1 MLMESLSEQN
11 QERIYGYLK
20 SEDLIYKLDNITNI
34 IGRDTNCSIVLNH
47 PSISK
52 QHAKIEIDV
61 QSSFNVYLTDLNS
74 THGTFI
80 NDMKLNQGQTVKLK
94 SGDVLCFGQSDI
106 KYTFLSYKPKNES
119 GLNSNNN
126 FEYKI
131 RDNKISLV
139 NETEYEN
146 ASMNHFNGMNLN
158 SNNKLN
164 SIKYNNLNNLNL
176 NNLDNNE
183 EDKVNINNN
192 KNGINDMNNNEEEE
206 NIENIDEELIN
217 SQDNYINNNNYKIN
231 QNPNKGKNQMTQ
243 IIEESNP
250 DMQSNTLLLSSN
262 NFNNQK
268 IPKIVPNNIS
278 SQPVQNQNQNQNQS
292 LYQELYNKNNL
303 LQIELK
309 SKNNEI
315 KNLTSLYN
323 QLQDNYNKLNA
334 KHNALMIYASDIQ
347 KKNDVLELDIQE
359 KNIIINDNKNLLKEN
374 KDEIDSN
381 FNMNKILIEKEAM
394 INHLQ
399 EENQLLKL
407 NLDKIK
413 QRLIGDSDKNN
424 LENQNISNLI
434 DKLNNEYLSEAI
446 KYKQIIN
453 KYLSYE
459 TTCSKKWNEL
469 IMANDTLKEKV
480 RSLNNNWNEDIKK
493 YNNILRNNDI
503 RLQSAL
509 EKISDKISGNFNIK
523 KEEAAKYLVEQ
534 TRIIMGEKE
543 HLIKENSILNKKNSE
558 LEIENI
564 KLKEEITQMELDKKN
579 GDNKVLLA
587 KIEELKDAIKKKDIM
602 YDPEKIINYQNIIL
616 ELDLKNKEKD
626 KLIMNYKNKM
636 DNFLKNNTFL
646 NFDDREVVNSVSRV
660 LNQKDQM
667 IQSLKNKIID
677 NEIINENKFKK

>member
-11 QERIYGYLK
+11 AEKIYGYLK

-34 IGRDTNCSIVLNH
+34 IGRDTNCTIVLNH

-61 QSSFNVYLTDLNS
+61 QSSFNAFLTDLNS
-74 THGTFI
+74 THGTFV
-80 NDMKLNQGQTVKLK
+80 NDMKLSQNQSIKLK
-94 SGDVLCFGQSDI
+94 SGDVLSFGQSDI
-106 KYTFLSYKPKNES
+106 KYTFLNYKPRNELGFS
-119 GLNSNNN
+119 NSNN
-126 FEYKI
+126 FDYKI
-131 RDNKISLV
+131 KDNKISLV

-158 SNNKLN
+158 PNNKLN
-164 SIKYNNLNNLNL
+164 SIKYNNLINLNL

-183 EDKVNINNN
+183 DDKVNINNN
-192 KNGINDMNNNEEEE
+192 KNGINDMNNNNEEE

-217 SQDNYINNNNYKIN
+217 SQDNYINNNNFKIN
-231 QNPNKGKNQMTQ
+231 PNNQNKNQMTQ

-268 IPKIVPNNIS
+268 IPKINTN
-278 SQPVQNQNQNQNQS
+278 QTQGNQNPS
-292 LYQELYNKNNL
+292 LYQEIYNKNNL

-347 KKNDVLELDIQE
+347 KKNDVLELEIQE
-359 KNIIINDNKNLLKEN
+359 KNIIISESNLSKEN
-374 KDEIDSN
+374 KDEIEPKI
-381 FNMNKILIEKEAM
+381 NMNKLLNEKEAM
-394 INHLQ
+394 IAHLQ
-399 EENQLLKL
+399 EENQLYKN
-407 NLDKIK
+407 NLEKIK
-413 QRLIGDSDKNN
+413 QKLIGGGDAQT
-424 LENQNISNLI
+424 LENQNISSLI

-469 IMANDTLKEKV
+469 IMANDTLKEKL
-480 RSLNNNWNEDIKK
+480 RTLNNNWNEDIKK

-509 EKISDKISGNFNIK
+509 EKISDKIGGNFNIK
-523 KEEAAKYLVEQ
+523 KEEAAKFLVEQ
-534 TRIIMGEKE
+534 TRIILGEKE
-543 HLIKENSILNKKNSE
+543 HFIKENSILNKKNSE
-558 LEIENI
+558 LEIENN
-564 KLKEEITQMELDKKN
+564 KLKDEITQMELERKN
-579 GDNKVLLA
+579 GDNKALLA

-602 YDPEKIINYQNIIL
+602 YEPEKIINYQNIIL

-660 LNQKDQM
+660 LNQKDQV

-677 NEIINENKFKK
+677 NEINNEIINDNKFKK

>member
-11 QERIYGYLK
+11 KEKILGYLK
-20 SEDLIYKLDNITNI
+20 SDDLIYKLEKINNI
-34 IGRDTNCSIVLNH
+34 IGRDTNCTIVLNH

-52 QHAKIEIDV
+52 QHAKIEYDI
-61 QSSFNVYLTDLNS
+61 QTSNAFLTDLNS

-80 NDMKLNQGQTVKLK
+80 NNMKLNQNQSIKLK
-94 SGDVLCFGQSDI
+94 SGDVINFGQSDI
-106 KYTFLSYKPKNES
+106 KYVYLNYKQRYEL
-119 GLNSNNN
+119 GLNDNNN
-126 FEYKI
+126 INFGYNIK
-131 RDNKISLV
+131 DDKISLV
-139 NETEYEN
+139 KENEYEN
-146 ASMNHFNGMNLN
+146 ASMNHFNNPNIN

-164 SIKYNNLNNLNL
+164 SFNYNNLNL
-176 NNLDNNE
+176 NNIDNNE
-183 EDKVNINNN
+183 EDNVNIKNYE
-192 KNGINDMNNNEEEE
+192 NGINDINNNEEE
-206 NIENIDEELIN
+206 NIDEEINN
-217 SQDNYINNNNYKIN
+217 SQENNYINNNNNNKII
-231 QNPNKGKNQMTQ
+231 PNKNQMTQ

-262 NFNNQK
+262 NLINQK
-268 IPKIVPNNIS
+268 IQKTNT
-278 SQPVQNQNQNQNQS
+278 NQNQTQNPS
-292 LYQELYNKNNL
+292 LYQEIYNKNNL
-303 LQIELK
+303 LEIELK

-315 KNLTSLYN
+315 KNLTELYN

-347 KKNDVLELDIQE
+347 KKNDVLELEIQE
-359 KNIIINDNKNLLKEN
+359 KNIKLTEQKNIND
-374 KDEIDSN
+374 DSDKIEPN
-381 FNMNKILIEKEAM
+381 FNMSKLLSEKDAM
-394 INHLQ
+394 INHLE
-399 EENQLLKL
+399 EENQLYKS
-407 NLDKIK
+407 NLEKIK
-413 QRLIGDSDKNN
+413 QRLIGDGDINN

-469 IMANDTLKEKV
+469 ILANDTLKEKV
-480 RSLNNNWNEDIKK
+480 RLLSNNWNEDIKK
-493 YNNILRNNDI
+493 YNTILRNSDV

-509 EKISDKISGNFNIK
+509 EKVSEKIGGNFNIK

-534 TRIIMGEKE
+534 MRILLGEKE
-543 HLIKENSILNKKNSE
+543 HLIKENSILNKKYSE
-558 LEIENI
+558 LELENN
-564 KLKEEITQMELDKKN
+564 KLKKEITQMELERKN
-579 GDNKVLLA
+579 GDNKALLA
-587 KIEELKDAIKKKDIM
+587 KIEELKDVIKKKDIM

-626 KLIMNYKNKM
+626 KLIMSYKNKM

-660 LNQKDQM
+660 LNQKDQV

-677 NEIINENKFKK
+677 NEINNDLK

>member
-11 QERIYGYLK
+11 AEKIYGYLK

-34 IGRDTNCSIVLNH
+34 IGRDTNCTIVLNH

-61 QSSFNVYLTDLNS
+61 QSSFNAFLTDLNS

-80 NDMKLNQGQTVKLK
+80 NDMKLSQNQSIKLK
-94 SGDVLCFGQSDI
+94 SGDVLSFGQSDI
-106 KYTFLSYKPKNES
+106 KYTFLNYKPRNELGFS
-119 GLNSNNN
+119 NSN
-126 FEYKI
+126 FDYKI
-131 RDNKISLV
+131 KDNKISLV

-158 SNNKLN
+158 PNNKLN
-164 SIKYNNLNNLNL
+164 SIKYNNLINLNL

-183 EDKVNINNN
+183 DDKVNINNN
-192 KNGINDMNNNEEEE
+192 KNGINDINNNNEEE

-217 SQDNYINNNNYKIN
+217 SQDNYINNNNFKIN
-231 QNPNKGKNQMTQ
+231 PNNQNKNQMTQ

-268 IPKIVPNNIS
+268 IPKINTN
-278 SQPVQNQNQNQNQS
+278 QTQGNQNPS
-292 LYQELYNKNNL
+292 LYQEIYNKNNL

-347 KKNDVLELDIQE
+347 KKNDVLELEIQE
-359 KNIIINDNKNLLKEN
+359 KNIIISESNLSKEN
-374 KDEIDSN
+374 KDEIEPKI
-381 FNMNKILIEKEAM
+381 NMNKLLNEKEAM
-394 INHLQ
+394 IAHLQ
-399 EENQLLKL
+399 EENQLYKN
-407 NLDKIK
+407 NLEKIK
-413 QRLIGDSDKNN
+413 QKLIGGGDAQT
-424 LENQNISNLI
+424 LENQNISSLI

-469 IMANDTLKEKV
+469 IMANDTLKEKL
-480 RSLNNNWNEDIKK
+480 RTLNNNWNEDIKK

-509 EKISDKISGNFNIK
+509 EKISDKIGGNFDIK
-523 KEEAAKYLVEQ
+523 KEEAAKFLVEQ
-534 TRIIMGEKE
+534 TRIILGEKE
-543 HLIKENSILNKKNSE
+543 HFIKENSILNKKNSE
-558 LEIENI
+558 LEIENN
-564 KLKEEITQMELDKKN
+564 KLKDEITQMELERKN
-579 GDNKVLLA
+579 GDNKALLA

-602 YDPEKIINYQNIIL
+602 YEPEKIINYQNIIL

-660 LNQKDQM
+660 LNQKDQV

-677 NEIINENKFKK
+677 NEINNEIINDNKLKK

>member
-11 QERIYGYLK
+11 KEKILGYLK
-20 SEDLIYKLDNITNI
+20 SDDLIYKLEKINNI
-34 IGRDTNCSIVLNH
+34 IGRDTNCTIVLNH

-52 QHAKIEIDV
+52 QHAKIEYDI
-61 QSSFNVYLTDLNS
+61 QTSNAFLTDLNS

-80 NDMKLNQGQTVKLK
+80 NNMKLNQNQSIKLK
-94 SGDVLCFGQSDI
+94 SGDVINFGQSDI
-106 KYTFLSYKPKNES
+106 KYVYLNYKQRYEL
-119 GLNSNNN
+119 GLNDNNN
-126 FEYKI
+126 INFGYNIK
-131 RDNKISLV
+131 DDKISLV
-139 NETEYEN
+139 NENEYEN
-146 ASMNHFNGMNLN
+146 ASMNHFNNPNIN

-164 SIKYNNLNNLNL
+164 SFNYNNLNL
-176 NNLDNNE
+176 NNIDNNE
-183 EDKVNINNN
+183 EDNVNIKNYE
-192 KNGINDMNNNEEEE
+192 NGINDINNNEEE
-206 NIENIDEELIN
+206 NIDEEINN
-217 SQDNYINNNNYKIN
+217 SQENNYINNNNNNKII
-231 QNPNKGKNQMTQ
+231 PNKNQMTQ

-262 NFNNQK
+262 NLINQK
-268 IPKIVPNNIS
+268 IQKTNT
-278 SQPVQNQNQNQNQS
+278 NQNQTQNPS
-292 LYQELYNKNNL
+292 LYQEIYNKNNL
-303 LQIELK
+303 LEIELK

-315 KNLTSLYN
+315 KNLTELYN

-347 KKNDVLELDIQE
+347 KKNDVLELEIQE
-359 KNIIINDNKNLLKEN
+359 KNIKLTEQKNIND
-374 KDEIDSN
+374 DSDKIEPN
-381 FNMNKILIEKEAM
+381 FNMSKLLSEKDAM
-394 INHLQ
+394 INHLE
-399 EENQLLKL
+399 EENQLYKS
-407 NLDKIK
+407 NLEKIK
-413 QRLIGDSDKNN
+413 QRLIGDGDINN

-469 IMANDTLKEKV
+469 ILANDTLKEKV
-480 RSLNNNWNEDIKK
+480 RLLSNNWNEDIKK
-493 YNNILRNNDI
+493 YNTILRNSDV

-509 EKISDKISGNFNIK
+509 EKVSEKIGGNFNIK

-534 TRIIMGEKE
+534 MRILLGEKE
-543 HLIKENSILNKKNSE
+543 HLIKENSILNKKYSE
-558 LEIENI
+558 LELENN
-564 KLKEEITQMELDKKN
+564 KLKKEITQMELERKN
-579 GDNKVLLA
+579 GDNKALLA
-587 KIEELKDAIKKKDIM
+587 KIEELKDVIKKKDIM

-626 KLIMNYKNKM
+626 KLIMSYKNKM

-660 LNQKDQM
+660 LNQKDQV

-677 NEIINENKFKK
+677 NEINNDLK

>member
-11 QERIYGYLK
+11 KEKILGYLK
-20 SEDLIYKLDNITNI
+20 CDDLIYKLEKINNI
-34 IGRDTNCSIVLNH
+34 IGRDTNCTIVLNH

-52 QHAKIEIDV
+52 QHAKIEYDI
-61 QSSFNVYLTDLNS
+61 QTSNAFLTDLNS

-80 NDMKLNQGQTVKLK
+80 NNMKLNKNQSIKLK
-94 SGDVLCFGQSDI
+94 SGDVINFGQSDI
-106 KYTFLSYKPKNES
+106 KYVYLNYKQRYEL
-119 GLNSNNN
+119 GLNDNNN
-126 FEYKI
+126 INFGYNIK
-131 RDNKISLV
+131 DDKISLV
-139 NETEYEN
+139 NENEYEN
-146 ASMNHFNGMNLN
+146 ASMNHFNNPNIN

-164 SIKYNNLNNLNL
+164 SFNYNNLNL
-176 NNLDNNE
+176 NNIDNNE
-183 EDKVNINNN
+183 EDNVNIKNYE
-192 KNGINDMNNNEEEE
+192 NGINDINNNEEE
-206 NIENIDEELIN
+206 NIDEEINN
-217 SQDNYINNNNYKIN
+217 SQENNYINNNNNNKII
-231 QNPNKGKNQMTQ
+231 PNKNQMTQ

-262 NFNNQK
+262 NLINQK
-268 IPKIVPNNIS
+268 IQKTNT
-278 SQPVQNQNQNQNQS
+278 NQNQTQNPS
-292 LYQELYNKNNL
+292 LYQEIYNKNNL
-303 LQIELK
+303 LEIELK

-315 KNLTSLYN
+315 KNLTELYN

-347 KKNDVLELDIQE
+347 KKNDVLELEIQE
-359 KNIIINDNKNLLKEN
+359 KNIKLTEQKNINDDPDKIEP
-374 KDEIDSN
+374 N
-381 FNMNKILIEKEAM
+381 FNMSKLLSEKNAM
-394 INHLQ
+394 INHLE
-399 EENQLLKL
+399 EENQLYKS
-407 NLDKIK
+407 NLEKIK
-413 QRLIGDSDKNN
+413 QRLIGDGDINN

-469 IMANDTLKEKV
+469 ILANDTLKEKV
-480 RSLNNNWNEDIKK
+480 RLLSNNWNEDIKK
-493 YNNILRNNDI
+493 YNTILRNSDV

-509 EKISDKISGNFNIK
+509 EKVSEKIGGNFNIK

-534 TRIIMGEKE
+534 MRLLLGEKE
-543 HLIKENSILNKKNSE
+543 HLIKENSILNKKYSE
-558 LEIENI
+558 LELENN
-564 KLKEEITQMELDKKN
+564 KLKKEITQMELERKN
-579 GDNKVLLA
+579 GDNKALLA
-587 KIEELKDAIKKKDIM
+587 KIEELKDVIKKKDIM

-626 KLIMNYKNKM
+626 KLIMSYKNKM

-660 LNQKDQM
+660 LNQKDQV

-677 NEIINENKFKK
+677 NEINNDLK

>member
-11 QERIYGYLK
+11 KEKILGYLK
-20 SEDLIYKLDNITNI
+20 SDDLIYKLEKINNI
-34 IGRDTNCSIVLNH
+34 IGRDTNCTIVLNH

-52 QHAKIEIDV
+52 QHAKIEYDI
-61 QSSFNVYLTDLNS
+61 QTSNAFLTDLNS

-80 NDMKLNQGQTVKLK
+80 NNMKLNQNQSIKLK
-94 SGDVLCFGQSDI
+94 SGDVINFGQSDI
-106 KYTFLSYKPKNES
+106 KYVYLNYKQRYEL
-119 GLNSNNN
+119 GLNDNNN
-126 FEYKI
+126 INFGYNIK
-131 RDNKISLV
+131 DDKISLV
-139 NETEYEN
+139 NENEYEN
-146 ASMNHFNGMNLN
+146 ASMNHFNNPNIN

-164 SIKYNNLNNLNL
+164 SFNYNNLNL
-176 NNLDNNE
+176 NNIDNNE
-183 EDKVNINNN
+183 EDNVNIKNYE
-192 KNGINDMNNNEEEE
+192 NGINDINNNEEE
-206 NIENIDEELIN
+206 NIDEEINN
-217 SQDNYINNNNYKIN
+217 SQENNYINNNNNNKII
-231 QNPNKGKNQMTQ
+231 PNKNQMTQ

-262 NFNNQK
+262 NLINQK
-268 IPKIVPNNIS
+268 IQKTNT
-278 SQPVQNQNQNQNQS
+278 NQNQTQNPS
-292 LYQELYNKNNL
+292 LYQEIYNKNNL
-303 LQIELK
+303 LEIELR

-315 KNLTSLYN
+315 KNLTELYN

-347 KKNDVLELDIQE
+347 KKNDVLELEIQE
-359 KNIIINDNKNLLKEN
+359 KNIKLTEQKNIND
-374 KDEIDSN
+374 DSDKIEPN
-381 FNMNKILIEKEAM
+381 FNMSKLLSEKDAM
-394 INHLQ
+394 INHLE
-399 EENQLLKL
+399 EENQLYKS
-407 NLDKIK
+407 NLEKIK
-413 QRLIGDSDKNN
+413 QRLIGDGDINN

-469 IMANDTLKEKV
+469 ILANDTLKEKV
-480 RSLNNNWNEDIKK
+480 RLLSNNWNEDIKK
-493 YNNILRNNDI
+493 YNTILRNSDV

-509 EKISDKISGNFNIK
+509 EKVSEKIGGNFNIK

-534 TRIIMGEKE
+534 MRILLGEKE
-543 HLIKENSILNKKNSE
+543 HLIKENSILNKKYSE
-558 LEIENI
+558 LELENN
-564 KLKEEITQMELDKKN
+564 KLKKEITQMELERKN
-579 GDNKVLLA
+579 GDNKALLA
-587 KIEELKDAIKKKDIM
+587 KIEELKDVIKKKDIM

-626 KLIMNYKNKM
+626 KLIMSYKNKM

-660 LNQKDQM
+660 LNQKDQV

-677 NEIINENKFKK
+677 NEINNDLK

>member
-1 MLMESLSEQN
+1 M
-11 QERIYGYLK
+11 
-20 SEDLIYKLDNITNI
+20 
-34 IGRDTNCSIVLNH
+34 
-47 PSISK
+47 
-52 QHAKIEIDV
+52 
-61 QSSFNVYLTDLNS
+61 QSSFNAFLTDLNS

-80 NDMKLNQGQTVKLK
+80 NDMKLSQNQSIKLK
-94 SGDVLCFGQSDI
+94 SGDVLSFGQSDI
-106 KYTFLSYKPKNES
+106 KYTFLNYKPRNELGFS
-119 GLNSNNN
+119 NSNN
-126 FEYKI
+126 FDYKI
-131 RDNKISLV
+131 KDNKISLV

-158 SNNKLN
+158 PNNKLN
-164 SIKYNNLNNLNL
+164 SIKYKNLNNLNL

-183 EDKVNINNN
+183 DDKVNINNN
-192 KNGINDMNNNEEEE
+192 KNGINDMNNNNEEE

-217 SQDNYINNNNYKIN
+217 SQDNYINNNNFKIN
-231 QNPNKGKNQMTQ
+231 PNNQNKNQMTQ

-268 IPKIVPNNIS
+268 IPKISTN
-278 SQPVQNQNQNQNQS
+278 QTQGNQNPS
-292 LYQELYNKNNL
+292 LYQEIYNKNNL

-347 KKNDVLELDIQE
+347 KKNDVLELEIQE
-359 KNIIINDNKNLLKEN
+359 KNIIISESNLSKEN
-374 KDEIDSN
+374 KDEIEPKI
-381 FNMNKILIEKEAM
+381 NMNKLLNEKEAM
-394 INHLQ
+394 IAHLQ
-399 EENQLLKL
+399 EENQLYKN
-407 NLDKIK
+407 NLEKIK
-413 QRLIGDSDKNN
+413 QKLIGGGDAQT
-424 LENQNISNLI
+424 LENQNISSLI

-469 IMANDTLKEKV
+469 IMANDTLKEKL
-480 RSLNNNWNEDIKK
+480 RTLNNNWNEDIKK

-509 EKISDKISGNFNIK
+509 EKISDKIGGNFNIK
-523 KEEAAKYLVEQ
+523 KEEAAKFLVEQ
-534 TRIIMGEKE
+534 TRIILGEKE

-558 LEIENI
+558 LEIENN
-564 KLKEEITQMELDKKN
+564 KLKDEITQMELERKN
-579 GDNKVLLA
+579 GDNKALLA

-602 YDPEKIINYQNIIL
+602 YEPEKIINYQNIIL

-660 LNQKDQM
+660 LNQKDQV

-677 NEIINENKFKK
+677 NEINNEIINDNKFKK

>member
-11 QERIYGYLK
+11 AEKIYGYLK

-34 IGRDTNCSIVLNH
+34 IGRDTNCTIVLNH

-61 QSSFNVYLTDLNS
+61 QSSFNAFLTDLNS

-80 NDMKLNQGQTVKLK
+80 NDMKLSQNQSIKLK
-94 SGDVLCFGQSDI
+94 SGDVLSFGQSDI
-106 KYTFLSYKPKNES
+106 KYTFLNYKPRNELGFS
-119 GLNSNNN
+119 NSNN
-126 FEYKI
+126 FDYKI
-131 RDNKISLV
+131 KDNKISLV

-158 SNNKLN
+158 PNNKLN
-164 SIKYNNLNNLNL
+164 SIKYNNLINLNL

-183 EDKVNINNN
+183 DDKVNINNN
-192 KNGINDMNNNEEEE
+192 KNGINDMNNNNEEE

-217 SQDNYINNNNYKIN
+217 SQDNYINNNNFKIN
-231 QNPNKGKNQMTQ
+231 PNNQNKNQMTQ

-268 IPKIVPNNIS
+268 IPKINTN
-278 SQPVQNQNQNQNQS
+278 QTQGNQNPS
-292 LYQELYNKNNL
+292 LYQEIYNKNNL

-347 KKNDVLELDIQE
+347 KKNDVLELEIQE
-359 KNIIINDNKNLLKEN
+359 KNIIISESNLSKEN
-374 KDEIDSN
+374 KDEIEPKI
-381 FNMNKILIEKEAM
+381 NMNKLLNEKEAM
-394 INHLQ
+394 IAHLQ
-399 EENQLLKL
+399 EENQLYKN
-407 NLDKIK
+407 NLEKIK
-413 QRLIGDSDKNN
+413 QKLIGGGDAQT
-424 LENQNISNLI
+424 LENQNISSLI

-469 IMANDTLKEKV
+469 IMANDTLKEKL
-480 RSLNNNWNEDIKK
+480 RTLNNNWNEDIKK

-503 RLQSAL
+503 RLQSTL
-509 EKISDKISGNFNIK
+509 EKISDKIGGNFNIK
-523 KEEAAKYLVEQ
+523 KEEAAKFLVEQ
-534 TRIIMGEKE
+534 TRIILGEKE

-558 LEIENI
+558 LEIENN
-564 KLKEEITQMELDKKN
+564 KLKDEITQMELERKN
-579 GDNKVLLA
+579 GDNKALLA

-602 YDPEKIINYQNIIL
+602 YEPEKIINYQNIIL

-660 LNQKDQM
+660 LNQKDQV

-677 NEIINENKFKK
+677 NEINNEIINDNKFKK

>member
-11 QERIYGYLK
+11 AEKIYGYLK

-34 IGRDTNCSIVLNH
+34 IGRDTNCTIVLNH

-61 QSSFNVYLTDLNS
+61 QSSFNAFLTDLNS

-80 NDMKLNQGQTVKLK
+80 NDMKLSQNQSIKLK
-94 SGDVLCFGQSDI
+94 SGDVLSFGQSDI
-106 KYTFLSYKPKNES
+106 KYTFLNYKPRNEL
-119 GLNSNNN
+119 GFSNNN
-126 FEYKI
+126 NFDYKI
-131 RDNKISLV
+131 KDNKISLV

-158 SNNKLN
+158 PNNKLN
-164 SIKYNNLNNLNL
+164 SIKYSNLNNLNL

-183 EDKVNINNN
+183 DDKVNINNN
-192 KNGINDMNNNEEEE
+192 KNGINDMNNNNEEE

-217 SQDNYINNNNYKIN
+217 SQDNYINNNNFKIN
-231 QNPNKGKNQMTQ
+231 PNNQNKNQMTQ

-268 IPKIVPNNIS
+268 IPKINTN
-278 SQPVQNQNQNQNQS
+278 QTQGNQNPS
-292 LYQELYNKNNL
+292 LYQEIYNKNNL

-347 KKNDVLELDIQE
+347 KKNDVLELEIQE
-359 KNIIINDNKNLLKEN
+359 KNIIISESNLSKEN
-374 KDEIDSN
+374 KDEIEPKI
-381 FNMNKILIEKEAM
+381 NMNKLLNEKEAM
-394 INHLQ
+394 IAHLQ
-399 EENQLLKL
+399 EENQLYKN
-407 NLDKIK
+407 NLEKIK
-413 QRLIGDSDKNN
+413 QKLIGGGDAQT
-424 LENQNISNLI
+424 LENQNISSLI

-469 IMANDTLKEKV
+469 IMANDTLKEKL
-480 RSLNNNWNEDIKK
+480 RTLNNNWNEDIKK

-509 EKISDKISGNFNIK
+509 EKISDKIGGNFNIK
-523 KEEAAKYLVEQ
+523 KEEAAKFLVEQ
-534 TRIIMGEKE
+534 TRIILGEKE

-558 LEIENI
+558 LEIENN
-564 KLKEEITQMELDKKN
+564 KLKDEITQMELERKN
-579 GDNKVLLA
+579 GDNKALLA

-602 YDPEKIINYQNIIL
+602 YEPEKIINYQNIIL

-626 KLIMNYKNKM
+626 KLIINYKNKM

-660 LNQKDQM
+660 LNQKDQV

-677 NEIINENKFKK
+677 NEINNEIINDNKFKK

>member
-11 QERIYGYLK
+11 AEKIYGYLK

-34 IGRDTNCSIVLNH
+34 IGRDTNCTIVLNH

-61 QSSFNVYLTDLNS
+61 QSSFNAFLTDLNS

-80 NDMKLNQGQTVKLK
+80 NDMKLSQNQSIKLK
-94 SGDVLCFGQSDI
+94 SGDVLSFGQSDI
-106 KYTFLSYKPKNES
+106 KYTFLNYKPRNELGFS
-119 GLNSNNN
+119 NSNN
-126 FEYKI
+126 FDYKI
-131 RDNKISLV
+131 KDNKISLV

-158 SNNKLN
+158 PNNKLN

-183 EDKVNINNN
+183 DDKVNINNN
-192 KNGINDMNNNEEEE
+192 KNGINDMNNNNEEE

-217 SQDNYINNNNYKIN
+217 SQDNYINNNNFKIN
-231 QNPNKGKNQMTQ
+231 PNNQNKNQMTQ

-268 IPKIVPNNIS
+268 IPKKNTN
-278 SQPVQNQNQNQNQS
+278 QTQGNQNPS
-292 LYQELYNKNNL
+292 LYQEIYNKNNL

-347 KKNDVLELDIQE
+347 KKNDVLELEIQE
-359 KNIIINDNKNLLKEN
+359 KNIIISESNLSKEN
-374 KDEIDSN
+374 KDEIEPKI
-381 FNMNKILIEKEAM
+381 NMNKLLNEKEAM
-394 INHLQ
+394 IAHLQ
-399 EENQLLKL
+399 EENQLYKN
-407 NLDKIK
+407 NLEKIK
-413 QRLIGDSDKNN
+413 QKLIGGGDAQT
-424 LENQNISNLI
+424 LENQNISSLI

-469 IMANDTLKEKV
+469 IMANDTLKEKL
-480 RSLNNNWNEDIKK
+480 RTLNNNWNEDIKK

-509 EKISDKISGNFNIK
+509 EKISDKIGGNFNIK
-523 KEEAAKYLVEQ
+523 KEEAAKFLVEQ
-534 TRIIMGEKE
+534 TRIILGEKE

-558 LEIENI
+558 LEIENN
-564 KLKEEITQMELDKKN
+564 KLKDEITQMELERKN
-579 GDNKVLLA
+579 GDNKALLA

-602 YDPEKIINYQNIIL
+602 YEPEKIINYQNIIL

-660 LNQKDQM
+660 LNQKDQV

-677 NEIINENKFKK
+677 NEINNEIINDNKFKK

>member
-11 QERIYGYLK
+11 AEKIYGYLK

-34 IGRDTNCSIVLNH
+34 IGRDTNCTIVLNH

-61 QSSFNVYLTDLNS
+61 QSSFNAFLTDLNS

-80 NDMKLNQGQTVKLK
+80 NDMKLSQNQSIKLK
-94 SGDVLCFGQSDI
+94 SGDVLSFGQSDI
-106 KYTFLSYKPKNES
+106 KYTFLNYKPRNELGFS
-119 GLNSNNN
+119 NSNN
-126 FEYKI
+126 FDYKI
-131 RDNKISLV
+131 KDNKISLV

-158 SNNKLN
+158 PNNKLN
-164 SIKYNNLNNLNL
+164 SIKYNNLINLNL

-183 EDKVNINNN
+183 DDKVNINNN
-192 KNGINDMNNNEEEE
+192 KNGINDMNNNNEEE

-217 SQDNYINNNNYKIN
+217 SQDNYINNNNFKIN
-231 QNPNKGKNQMTQ
+231 PNNQNKNQMTQ

-268 IPKIVPNNIS
+268 IPKINTN
-278 SQPVQNQNQNQNQS
+278 QTQGNQNPS
-292 LYQELYNKNNL
+292 LYQEIYNKNNL

-347 KKNDVLELDIQE
+347 KKNDVLELEIQE
-359 KNIIINDNKNLLKEN
+359 KNIIISESNLSKEN
-374 KDEIDSN
+374 KDEIEPKI
-381 FNMNKILIEKEAM
+381 NMNKLLNEKEAM
-394 INHLQ
+394 IAHLQ
-399 EENQLLKL
+399 EENQLYKN
-407 NLDKIK
+407 NLEKIK
-413 QRLIGDSDKNN
+413 QKLIGGGDAQT
-424 LENQNISNLI
+424 LENQNISSLI

-469 IMANDTLKEKV
+469 IMVNDTLKEKL
-480 RSLNNNWNEDIKK
+480 RTLNNNWNEDIKK

-509 EKISDKISGNFNIK
+509 EKISDKIGGNFNIK
-523 KEEAAKYLVEQ
+523 KEEAAKFLVEQ
-534 TRIIMGEKE
+534 TRIILGEKE

-558 LEIENI
+558 LEIENN
-564 KLKEEITQMELDKKN
+564 KLKDEITQMELERKN
-579 GDNKVLLA
+579 GDNKALLA

-602 YDPEKIINYQNIIL
+602 YEPEKIINYQNIIL

-660 LNQKDQM
+660 LNQKDQV

-677 NEIINENKFKK
+677 NEINNEIINDNKFKK

>member
-11 QERIYGYLK
+11 AEKIYGYLK

-34 IGRDTNCSIVLNH
+34 IGRDTNCTIVLNH

-61 QSSFNVYLTDLNS
+61 QSSFNAFLTDLNS

-80 NDMKLNQGQTVKLK
+80 NDMKLSQNQSIKLK
-94 SGDVLCFGQSDI
+94 SGDVLSFGQSDI
-106 KYTFLSYKPKNES
+106 KYTFLNYKPRNELGFS
-119 GLNSNNN
+119 NSNN
-126 FEYKI
+126 FDYKI
-131 RDNKISLV
+131 KDNKISLV

-158 SNNKLN
+158 PNNKLN
-164 SIKYNNLNNLNL
+164 SIKYNNLINLNL

-183 EDKVNINNN
+183 DDKVNINNN
-192 KNGINDMNNNEEEE
+192 KNGINDMNNNNEEE

-217 SQDNYINNNNYKIN
+217 SQDNYINNNNFKIN
-231 QNPNKGKNQMTQ
+231 PNNQNKNQMTQ

-268 IPKIVPNNIS
+268 IPKINTN
-278 SQPVQNQNQNQNQS
+278 QTQGNQNPS
-292 LYQELYNKNNL
+292 LYQEIYNKNNL

-347 KKNDVLELDIQE
+347 KKNDVLELEIQE
-359 KNIIINDNKNLLKEN
+359 KNIIISESNLSKEN
-374 KDEIDSN
+374 KDEIEPKI
-381 FNMNKILIEKEAM
+381 NMNKLLNEKEAM
-394 INHLQ
+394 IAHLQ
-399 EENQLLKL
+399 EENQLYKN
-407 NLDKIK
+407 NLEKIK
-413 QRLIGDSDKNN
+413 QKLIGGGDAQT
-424 LENQNISNLI
+424 LENQNISSLI

-469 IMANDTLKEKV
+469 IMANDTLKEKL
-480 RSLNNNWNEDIKK
+480 RTLNNNWNEDIKK

-509 EKISDKISGNFNIK
+509 EKISDKIGGNFNIK
-523 KEEAAKYLVEQ
+523 KEEAAKFLVEQ
-534 TRIIMGEKE
+534 TRIILGEKE

-558 LEIENI
+558 LEIENN
-564 KLKEEITQMELDKKN
+564 KLKDEITQMELERKN
-579 GDNKVLLA
+579 GDNKALLA

-602 YDPEKIINYQNIIL
+602 YEPEKIINYQNIIL

-660 LNQKDQM
+660 LNQKDQV
-667 IQSLKNKIID
+667 IQSLKNKIMD
-677 NEIINENKFKK
+677 NEINNEINERKLKK

>member
-11 QERIYGYLK
+11 AEKIYGYLK

-34 IGRDTNCSIVLNH
+34 IGRDTNCTIVLNH

-61 QSSFNVYLTDLNS
+61 QSSFNAFLTDLNS

-80 NDMKLNQGQTVKLK
+80 NDMKLSQNQSIKLK
-94 SGDVLCFGQSDI
+94 SGDVLSFGQSDI
-106 KYTFLSYKPKNES
+106 KYTFLNYKPRNELGFS
-119 GLNSNNN
+119 NSNN
-126 FEYKI
+126 FDYKI
-131 RDNKISLV
+131 KDNKISLV

-158 SNNKLN
+158 PNNKLN
-164 SIKYNNLNNLNL
+164 SIKYNNLINLNL

-183 EDKVNINNN
+183 DDKVNINNN
-192 KNGINDMNNNEEEE
+192 KNGINDMNNNNEEE

-217 SQDNYINNNNYKIN
+217 SQDNYINNNNFKIN
-231 QNPNKGKNQMTQ
+231 PNNQNKNQMTQ

-268 IPKIVPNNIS
+268 IPKINKN
-278 SQPVQNQNQNQNQS
+278 QTQGNQNPS
-292 LYQELYNKNNL
+292 LYQEIYNKNNL

-347 KKNDVLELDIQE
+347 KKNDVLELEIQE
-359 KNIIINDNKNLLKEN
+359 KNIIISESNLSKEN
-374 KDEIDSN
+374 KDEIEPKI
-381 FNMNKILIEKEAM
+381 NMNKLLNEKEAM
-394 INHLQ
+394 IAHLQ
-399 EENQLLKL
+399 EENQLYKN
-407 NLDKIK
+407 NLEKIK
-413 QRLIGDSDKNN
+413 QKLIGGGDAQT
-424 LENQNISNLI
+424 LENQNISSLI

-469 IMANDTLKEKV
+469 IMANDTLKEKL
-480 RSLNNNWNEDIKK
+480 RTLNNNWNEDIKK

-509 EKISDKISGNFNIK
+509 EKISDKIGGNFNIK
-523 KEEAAKYLVEQ
+523 KEEAAKFLVEQ
-534 TRIIMGEKE
+534 TRIILGEKE

-558 LEIENI
+558 LEIENN
-564 KLKEEITQMELDKKN
+564 KLNDEITQMELERKN
-579 GDNKVLLA
+579 GDNKALLA

-602 YDPEKIINYQNIIL
+602 YEPEKIINYQNIIL

-626 KLIMNYKNKM
+626 KLIINYKNKM

-660 LNQKDQM
+660 LNQKDQV

-677 NEIINENKFKK
+677 NEINNEIINDNKFKK

>member
-1 MLMESLSEQN
+1 M
-11 QERIYGYLK
+11 
-20 SEDLIYKLDNITNI
+20 
-34 IGRDTNCSIVLNH
+34 
-47 PSISK
+47 
-52 QHAKIEIDV
+52 
-61 QSSFNVYLTDLNS
+61 
-74 THGTFI
+74 
-80 NDMKLNQGQTVKLK
+80 QG
-94 SGDVLCFGQSDI
+94 
-106 KYTFLSYKPKNES
+106 
-119 GLNSNNN
+119 
-126 FEYKI
+126 
-131 RDNKISLV
+131 
-139 NETEYEN
+139 
-146 ASMNHFNGMNLN
+146 
-158 SNNKLN
+158 
-164 SIKYNNLNNLNL
+164 
-176 NNLDNNE
+176 
-183 EDKVNINNN
+183 
-192 KNGINDMNNNEEEE
+192 
-206 NIENIDEELIN
+206 
-217 SQDNYINNNNYKIN
+217 
-231 QNPNKGKNQMTQ
+231 
-243 IIEESNP
+243 
-250 DMQSNTLLLSSN
+250 
-262 NFNNQK
+262 
-268 IPKIVPNNIS
+268 
-278 SQPVQNQNQNQNQS
+278 QNQNQS
-292 LYQELYNKNNL
+292 LYQEIYSKNNL

-347 KKNDVLELDIQE
+347 KKNDVLELEIQE
-359 KNIIINDNKNLLKEN
+359 KNILISDNKNISKEN
-374 KDEIDSN
+374 KENDPN

-407 NLDKIK
+407 NLEKIK
-413 QRLIGDSDKNN
+413 QRLIGDGDKNN

-493 YNNILRNNDI
+493 YNNILRNNDV

-543 HLIKENSILNKKNSE
+543 HLIKENSILNKKNAE

-564 KLKEEITQMELDKKN
+564 KLKEEITQMELDRKN
-579 GDNKVLLA
+579 GDNKALLA

-660 LNQKDQM
+660 LNQKDQV

>member
-11 QERIYGYLK
+11 AEKIYGYLK

-34 IGRDTNCSIVLNH
+34 IGRDTNCTIVLNH

-61 QSSFNVYLTDLNS
+61 QSSFNAFLTDLNS

-80 NDMKLNQGQTVKLK
+80 NDMKLSQNQSIKLK
-94 SGDVLCFGQSDI
+94 SGDVLSFGQSDI
-106 KYTFLSYKPKNES
+106 KYTFLNYKPRNELGFS
-119 GLNSNNN
+119 NSNN
-126 FEYKI
+126 FDYKI
-131 RDNKISLV
+131 KDNKISLV

-158 SNNKLN
+158 PNNKLN
-164 SIKYNNLNNLNL
+164 SIKYSNLNNLNL

-183 EDKVNINNN
+183 DDKVNINNN
-192 KNGINDMNNNEEEE
+192 KNGINDMNNNNEEE

-217 SQDNYINNNNYKIN
+217 SQDNYINNNNFKIN
-231 QNPNKGKNQMTQ
+231 PNNQNKNQMTQ

-268 IPKIVPNNIS
+268 IPKINTN
-278 SQPVQNQNQNQNQS
+278 QTQGNQNPS
-292 LYQELYNKNNL
+292 LYQEIYNKNNL

-347 KKNDVLELDIQE
+347 KKNDVLELEIQE
-359 KNIIINDNKNLLKEN
+359 KNIIISESNLSKEN
-374 KDEIDSN
+374 KDEIEPKI
-381 FNMNKILIEKEAM
+381 NMNKLLNEKEAM
-394 INHLQ
+394 IAHLQ
-399 EENQLLKL
+399 EENQLYKN
-407 NLDKIK
+407 NLEKIK
-413 QRLIGDSDKNN
+413 QKLIGGGDAQT
-424 LENQNISNLI
+424 LENQNISSLI

-469 IMANDTLKEKV
+469 IMANDTLKEKL
-480 RSLNNNWNEDIKK
+480 RTLNNNWNEDIKK

-509 EKISDKISGNFNIK
+509 EKISDKIGGNFNIK
-523 KEEAAKYLVEQ
+523 KEEAAKFLVEQ
-534 TRIIMGEKE
+534 TRIILGEKE

-558 LEIENI
+558 LEIENN
-564 KLKEEITQMELDKKN
+564 KLKDEITQMELERKN
-579 GDNKVLLA
+579 GDNKALLA

-602 YDPEKIINYQNIIL
+602 YEPEKIINYQNIIL

-660 LNQKDQM
+660 LNQKDQV

-677 NEIINENKFKK
+677 NEINNEIINDNKFKK

>member
-11 QERIYGYLK
+11 AEKIYGYLK

-34 IGRDTNCSIVLNH
+34 IGRDTNCTIVLNH

-61 QSSFNVYLTDLNS
+61 QSSFNAFLTDLNS

-80 NDMKLNQGQTVKLK
+80 NDMKLSQNQSIKLK
-94 SGDVLCFGQSDI
+94 SGDVLSFGQSDI
-106 KYTFLSYKPKNES
+106 KYTFLNYKPRNELGFS
-119 GLNSNNN
+119 NSNN
-126 FEYKI
+126 FDYKI
-131 RDNKISLV
+131 KDNKISLV

-158 SNNKLN
+158 PNNKLN
-164 SIKYNNLNNLNL
+164 SIKYNNLINLNL

-183 EDKVNINNN
+183 DDKVNINNN
-192 KNGINDMNNNEEEE
+192 KNGINDMNNNNEEE

-217 SQDNYINNNNYKIN
+217 SQDNYINNNNFKIN
-231 QNPNKGKNQMTQ
+231 PNNQNKNQMTQ

-268 IPKIVPNNIS
+268 IPKINTN
-278 SQPVQNQNQNQNQS
+278 QTQGNQNPS
-292 LYQELYNKNNL
+292 LYQEIYNKNNL

-347 KKNDVLELDIQE
+347 KKNDVLELEIQE
-359 KNIIINDNKNLLKEN
+359 KNIIISESNLSKEN
-374 KDEIDSN
+374 KDEIEPKI
-381 FNMNKILIEKEAM
+381 NMNKLLNEKEAM
-394 INHLQ
+394 IAHLQ
-399 EENQLLKL
+399 EENQLYKN
-407 NLDKIK
+407 NLEKIK
-413 QRLIGDSDKNN
+413 QKLIGGGDAQT
-424 LENQNISNLI
+424 LENQNISSLI

-459 TTCSKKWNEL
+459 TNCSKKWNEL
-469 IMANDTLKEKV
+469 IMANDTLKEKL
-480 RSLNNNWNEDIKK
+480 RTLNNNWNEDIKK

-509 EKISDKISGNFNIK
+509 EKISDKIGGNFNIK
-523 KEEAAKYLVEQ
+523 KEEAAKFLVEQ
-534 TRIIMGEKE
+534 TRIILGEKE

-558 LEIENI
+558 LEIENN
-564 KLKEEITQMELDKKN
+564 KLKDEITQMELERKN
-579 GDNKVLLA
+579 GDNKALLA

-602 YDPEKIINYQNIIL
+602 YEPEKIINYQNIIL

-660 LNQKDQM
+660 LNQKDQV

-677 NEIINENKFKK
+677 NEINNEIINDNKFKK

>member
-11 QERIYGYLK
+11 AEKIYGYLK

-34 IGRDTNCSIVLNH
+34 IGRDTNCTIVLNH

-61 QSSFNVYLTDLNS
+61 QSSFNAFLTDLNS

-80 NDMKLNQGQTVKLK
+80 NDMKLSQNQSIKLK
-94 SGDVLCFGQSDI
+94 SGDVLSFGQSDI
-106 KYTFLSYKPKNES
+106 KYTFLNYKPRNELGFS
-119 GLNSNNN
+119 NSNN
-126 FEYKI
+126 FDYKI
-131 RDNKISLV
+131 KDNKISLV

-158 SNNKLN
+158 PNNKLN

-183 EDKVNINNN
+183 DDKVNINNN
-192 KNGINDMNNNEEEE
+192 KNGINDMNNNNEEE

-217 SQDNYINNNNYKIN
+217 SQDNYINNNNFKIN
-231 QNPNKGKNQMTQ
+231 PNNQNKNKMSQ

-268 IPKIVPNNIS
+268 IPKINKN
-278 SQPVQNQNQNQNQS
+278 QTQGNQNPS
-292 LYQELYNKNNL
+292 LYQEIYNKNNL

-347 KKNDVLELDIQE
+347 KKNDVLELEIQE
-359 KNIIINDNKNLLKEN
+359 KNIIISESNLSKEN
-374 KDEIDSN
+374 KDEIEPKI
-381 FNMNKILIEKEAM
+381 NMNKLLNEKEAM
-394 INHLQ
+394 IAHLQ
-399 EENQLLKL
+399 EENQLYKN
-407 NLDKIK
+407 NLEKIK
-413 QRLIGDSDKNN
+413 QKLIGGGDAQT
-424 LENQNISNLI
+424 LENQNISSLI

-469 IMANDTLKEKV
+469 IMANDTLKEKL
-480 RSLNNNWNEDIKK
+480 RTLNNNWNEDIKK

-509 EKISDKISGNFNIK
+509 EKISDKIGGNFNIK
-523 KEEAAKYLVEQ
+523 KEEAAKFLVEQ
-534 TRIIMGEKE
+534 TRIILGEKE

-558 LEIENI
+558 LEIENN
-564 KLKEEITQMELDKKN
+564 KLKDEITQMELERKN
-579 GDNKVLLA
+579 GDNKALLA

-602 YDPEKIINYQNIIL
+602 YEPEKIINYQNIIL

-660 LNQKDQM
+660 LNQKDQV

-677 NEIINENKFKK
+677 NEINNEIINDNKFKK

>member
-11 QERIYGYLK
+11 AEKIYGYLK

-34 IGRDTNCSIVLNH
+34 IGRDTNCTIVLNH

-61 QSSFNVYLTDLNS
+61 QSSFNAFLTDLNS

-80 NDMKLNQGQTVKLK
+80 NDMKLSQNQSIKLK
-94 SGDVLCFGQSDI
+94 SGDVLSFGQSDI
-106 KYTFLSYKPKNES
+106 KYTFLNYKPRNEL
-119 GLNSNNN
+119 GFNNSNN
-126 FEYKI
+126 FDYKI
-131 RDNKISLV
+131 KDNKISLV

-158 SNNKLN
+158 PNNKLN
-164 SIKYNNLNNLNL
+164 SIKYNNLINLNL

-183 EDKVNINNN
+183 DDKVNINNN
-192 KNGINDMNNNEEEE
+192 KNGINDMNNNNEEE

-217 SQDNYINNNNYKIN
+217 SQDNYINNNNFKIN
-231 QNPNKGKNQMTQ
+231 PNNQNKNQMTQ

-268 IPKIVPNNIS
+268 IPKINTN
-278 SQPVQNQNQNQNQS
+278 QTQGNQNPS
-292 LYQELYNKNNL
+292 LYQEIYNKNNL

-347 KKNDVLELDIQE
+347 KKNDVLELEIQE
-359 KNIIINDNKNLLKEN
+359 KNIIISESNLSKEN
-374 KDEIDSN
+374 KDEIEPKI
-381 FNMNKILIEKEAM
+381 NMNKLLNEKEAM
-394 INHLQ
+394 IAHLQ
-399 EENQLLKL
+399 EENQLYKN
-407 NLDKIK
+407 NLEKIK
-413 QRLIGDSDKNN
+413 QKLIGGGDAQT
-424 LENQNISNLI
+424 LENQNISSLI

-469 IMANDTLKEKV
+469 IMANDTLKEKL
-480 RSLNNNWNEDIKK
+480 RTLNNNWNEDIKK

-509 EKISDKISGNFNIK
+509 EKISDKIGGNFNIK
-523 KEEAAKYLVEQ
+523 KEEAAKFLVEQ
-534 TRIIMGEKE
+534 TRIIFGEKE

-558 LEIENI
+558 LEIENN
-564 KLKEEITQMELDKKN
+564 KLKDEITQMELERKN
-579 GDNKVLLA
+579 GDNKALLA

-602 YDPEKIINYQNIIL
+602 YEPEKIINYQNIIL

-626 KLIMNYKNKM
+626 KLIINYKNKM

-660 LNQKDQM
+660 LNQKDQV

-677 NEIINENKFKK
+677 NEINNEIINDNKFKK